1 MIKFCW
7 HKWGKWGRAIEDYE
21 GSLHQ
26 LSECEKCGAIKRRRS
41 INIMIAQLDADQVND
56 AVEAQI
62 KQKNGYAEEKNAIC
76 SPFMISELWKLQ
88 K

>member
-26 LSECEKCGAIKRRRS
+26 LSECEKCGAIKRRQA
-41 INIMIAQLDADQVND
+41 INIMIAQLGADQVND
-56 AVEAQI
+56 AIEAKL
-62 KQKNGYAEEKNAIC
+62 KQKNGYAEENT
-76 SPFMISELWKLQ
+76 
-88 K
+88 